1 MVVNG
6 PVIRE
11 NENKSILC
19 PVCGCSLAFQITR
32 GRKSGKPSLMLKCP
46 RDGRH
51 FRGFICDQN
60 YLQQLLERLEQAQ
73 KLINQT

>member
-1 MVVNG
+1 MVVNE
-6 PVIRE
+6 PVISA
-11 NENKSILC
+11 NENQSILC

-51 FRGFICDQN
+51 FRGFICDRN
-60 YLQQLLERLEQAQ
+60 YLQQLLERIEQAQ
-73 KLINQT
+73 KPAH